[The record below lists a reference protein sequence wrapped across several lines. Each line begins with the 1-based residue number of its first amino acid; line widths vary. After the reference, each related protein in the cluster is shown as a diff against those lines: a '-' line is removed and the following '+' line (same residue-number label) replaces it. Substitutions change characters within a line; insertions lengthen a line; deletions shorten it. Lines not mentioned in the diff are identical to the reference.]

1 MPEEKIVAPD
11 PVTEPEAYQKALLDL
26 LGDQD
31 LEAVL
36 AATPERVAEL
46 TEDLDLEKLQQRPE
60 PNEWSAE
67 EILGHLFDAEV
78 VYSFRWRFTLAE
90 KDPKYPGYDQ
100 DEWIKLPRPSFPE
113 LLAAFASLRRAN
125 VWLVE
130 ETPTSE
136 WKKDGIHAE
145 RGSEPFGTSLAV
157 VAGHDLAHLKQLEQT
172 VATVTGKS

>member
-11 PVTEPEAYQKALLDL
+11 PVTEPEAYKQALLDL

-31 LEAVL
+31 LEAIL

-46 TEDLDLEKLQQRPE
+46 TEDLDLETLQKRPE

-67 EILGHLFDAEV
+67 EILAHLFDAEV

-90 KDPKYPGYDQ
+90 TDPVYPGYDQ
-100 DEWIKLPRPSFPE
+100 DEWIKLPKPSFPE
-113 LLAAFASLRRAN
+113 MLSAFASMRRAN

-130 ETPTSE
+130 ETPTDQ
-136 WKKDGIHAE
+136 WDKDARHSE

-172 VATVTGKS
+172 VAIVTK

>member
-1 MPEEKIVAPD
+1 MPEERIVAPD
-11 PVTEPEAYQKALLDL
+11 PVREPEAYQRALLDL
-26 LGDQD
+26 LGDAD
-31 LEAVL
+31 PEAIL

-46 TEDLDLEKLQQRPE
+46 TGDLELDVLQRRPE

-90 KDPKYPGYDQ
+90 TDPEYPGYDQ
-100 DEWIKLPRPSFPE
+100 DQWITLPKPSFPE

-125 VWLVE
+125 VWLME
-130 ETPTSE
+130 ETPTDQ
-136 WKKDGIHAE
+136 WTKNARHAE
-145 RGSEPFGTSLAV
+145 RGPEPFGTSIAL

-172 VATVTGKS
+172 VAIVSR

>member
-1 MPEEKIVAPD
+1 MPEEKIVAAD
-11 PVTEPEAYQKALLDL
+11 PVTEPEAYQKELLEL

-46 TEDLDLEKLQQRPE
+46 TEDLDLETLQKRPE

-90 KDPKYPGYDQ
+90 KDPRYPGYDQ
-100 DEWIKLPRPSFPE
+100 DEWIKLPKPSFPE
-113 LLAAFASLRRAN
+113 MLSAFASMRRAN

-130 ETPTSE
+130 ETPSSE

-172 VATVTGKS
+172 IAAVTG

>member
-1 MPEEKIVAPD
+1 MPEEKIVTPD
-11 PVTEPEAYQKALLDL
+11 PVAEPEAYQKALLEL

-46 TEDLDLEKLQQRPE
+46 TDELDLDTLQRRPE
-60 PNEWSAE
+60 PGEWSAE

-90 KDPKYPGYDQ
+90 NDPVYPGYDQ
-100 DEWIKLPRPSFPE
+100 DAWIKLPRPSFPE

-130 ETPTSE
+130 ETPTE
-136 WKKDGIHAE
+136 QWTKDARHSE
-145 RGSEPFGTSLAV
+145 RGSEPFGTSLAL

-172 VATVTGKS
+172 VAAVTE

>member
-1 MPEEKIVAPD
+1 MPEERIVAPD

-46 TEDLDLEKLQQRPE
+46 TEDLDLELLQKRPE
-60 PNEWSAE
+60 PGEWSAE

-90 KDPKYPGYDQ
+90 KDPRYPGYDQ
-100 DEWIKLPRPSFPE
+100 DEWIKLPKPSFPE
-113 LLAAFASLRRAN
+113 LLAAFASMRRAN

-130 ETPTSE
+130 ETPTDQ
-136 WKKDGIHAE
+136 WDTDAIHSE
-145 RGSEPFGTSLAV
+145 RGSEPFGLSLKII
-157 VAGHDLAHLKQLEQT
+157 AGHDIAHLKQLEQT
-172 VATVTGKS
+172 VATVTK